1 MNGMKK
7 RINVGIF
14 IPVRLSS
21 KRFPAKAVY
30 DSSFG
35 KPLEF
40 LIKNP
45 CTNAHIHM
53 LVEHHLDKDGIH
65 ALVDAYKKRG
75 MRVLPSF
82 AKQSQ
87 QMDHRY
93 ISSSNLFRLKR

>member
-21 KRFPAKAVY
+21 KRFPAKAIY

-40 LIKNP
+40 LINNLSNNFINKKNIII
-45 CTNAHIHM
+45 CTSRDKIEKSYSDYQEI
-53 LVEHHLDKDGIH
+53 LVVRFSK
-65 ALVDAYKKRG
+65 VQK
-75 MRVLPSF
+75 MT
-82 AKQSQ
+82 
-87 QMDHRY
+87 
-93 ISSSNLFRLKR
+93 